1 MIGSPEL
8 SPFVGLPPTHSLRV
22 IDELKTMPEGF
33 AHNDQHSSVL
43 RAENNSELTLL
54 QMIRLKKLPSLQIV
68 FLIY

>member
-8 SPFVGLPPTHSLRV
+8 SPFVGLSPTHSLRV
-22 IDELKTMPEGF
+22 IDELKTMPEEF

-43 RAENNSELTLL
+43 RAENNSKLTLL
-54 QMIRLKKLPSLQIV
+54 QIMRLKKLPSLQIV

>member
-22 IDELKTMPEGF
+22 IDELKTMPKGF

-43 RAENNSELTLL
+43 RAENKANSHCF
-54 QMIRLKKLPSLQIV
+54 R
-68 FLIY
+68 